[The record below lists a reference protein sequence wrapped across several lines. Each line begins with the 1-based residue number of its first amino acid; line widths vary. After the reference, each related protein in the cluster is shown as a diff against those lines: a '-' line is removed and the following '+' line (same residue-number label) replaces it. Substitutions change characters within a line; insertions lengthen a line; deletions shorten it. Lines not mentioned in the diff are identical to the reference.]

1 MQSVPSVSW
10 ISILNSSPP
19 LRFHTIAKQLVGGPS
34 TSAPACEVGP
44 LLPTQDSRQHAR
56 NGTHDNGI
64 SSHLPRHKTRGVLFT
79 ILTLTSLRQ
88 LIGAGTAVAAAATGL
103 VFGQLAEGEQ
113 HHTPHS
119 SPSSIRRKLV
129 TDHDCSHSYSFSR
142 PGTSS
147 AASTAPPFA
156 QDQTVLPL
164 RQSAVPI
171 NATSAQA
178 RIARRASHA
187 QITPPKPP
195 ASRHSMVRQ
204 GDLLFAAPIAEDHQ
218 DSVSSNG
225 SWMRRL
231 SIRPLSQHGSLRSS
245 IGPDSPSIFSFG
257 SAAPILSTSRDTP
270 SQLPPNKLVKRA
282 PGTNTEDAGFPRRRG
297 SRAQMMLRRPATSHQ
312 RSATLQHQL
321 NPEDLP
327 PLPKFSFDQSNR
339 PRAKTVGASRQKPVS
354 DPVGNERSRW
364 KSFWHARLVNTS
376 TKATPLRGGDS
387 HAQPSGRRIRLE
399 QQHTQPVYL
408 VIPNKLMMNG
418 SEETTNGLRHINNSR
433 PRTNTNDSPRASE
446 KEPDSVEGTPS
457 KQPKRSISMHFSSP
471 TSWISRTSSLRR
483 RKRGVETT
491 EGKRHVSA
499 PIADYGEQTQI
510 NRSIPDEK
518 IEKSV
523 EVTQAEADL
532 AAIFRPPEP
541 KGGPPSPL
549 PPLSRLSS
557 FHLDV
562 NRLGSSSSAAADR
575 PDEVIV
581 SPSVSS
587 RVTSHASHTRT
598 LERASTVGSSDYY
611 RDFTSGDDDDADS
624 KTDTPF
630 DSFRTVASDRKRA
643 LDSPLESM
651 FDDSPPSTTGN
662 NNKPK
667 RLSIQ
672 EILGPSFDISSKI
685 MEEDEGISTPVR
697 ATYEEFEAR
706 FRAAN
711 IEDDDKSDQD
721 PIPTGFSINMN
732 YSRLS
737 LDDDDDLGW
746 ARDDGTEFYNHL
758 SPPSSMNSRRGS
770 PKFRTT
776 LGRISGNAKP
786 DVHRGAARE
795 RPRSTVFDWTEPP
808 AHDKREKNGFA
819 YRPKTVHGKQELD
832 LRGGRSASRKGFVA
846 AHVRSQSVPVVPDLM
861 ETAKSAPK
869 FGTWGLGQKNVSE
882 DWDDDFEFEEDAGS
896 ITGRTGRKNENGFS
910 MRVPASIQATQPTVK
925 AHSGHIRELSLL
937 VNDLKRLCRLGQ
949 EMNMLVGSSAKLW
962 HEAKGIIALASPDE
976 DMDATDAETPDDLD
990 STSIDERFIDQGFD
1004 GPSLEVREHPHRNGS
1019 SSRRRSVFSPDD
1031 DIFGGTWDHADS
1043 EVIAERPRTPE
1054 NPIVEYRSTSVAR
1067 SVMESMSKN
1076 STAFD
1081 IEDDNNDYDDFDE
1094 HSNGKMN
1101 FDTNSLKEL
1110 VKRAGDLRD
1119 SLSELVRRE
1128 DHITQ
1133 SPGRTPKH
1141 MRPDGSPAFTRVF
1154 DDPTSSPTR
1163 RVSHH
1168 SKAALNSTS
1177 VGTSPSNGMSRRMQ
1191 MMIAG

>member
-1 MQSVPSVSW
+1 MQSVPS
-10 ISILNSSPP
+10 
-19 LRFHTIAKQLVGGPS
+19 
-34 TSAPACEVGP
+34 
-44 LLPTQDSRQHAR
+44 
-56 NGTHDNGI
+56 
-64 SSHLPRHKTRGVLFT
+64 
-79 ILTLTSLRQ
+79 

-119 SPSSIRRKLV
+119 SLGSIRPKLV
-129 TDHDCSHSYSFSR
+129 TDRDYSNSFSFSR
-142 PGTSS
+142 PGTGS
-147 AASTAPPFA
+147 ATSTAPPSA
-156 QDQTVLPL
+156 QDQTVLSL
-164 RQSAVPI
+164 RQSAVPV
-171 NATSAQA
+171 NATSPQA

-187 QITPPKPP
+187 QITPPKAP

-204 GDLLFAAPIAEDHQ
+204 GDLVLAAPIAEDLH

-257 SAAPILSTSRDTP
+257 SAAPILPTSRDTP

-297 SRAQMMLRRPATSHQ
+297 SRAQVALRRPATSHQ

-339 PRAKTVGASRQKPVS
+339 PRAKTVGAAQKIPAP

-364 KSFWHARLVNTS
+364 KSFWHARLFNTS
-376 TKATPLRGGDS
+376 SKTTPLRGADS
-387 HAQPSGRRIRLE
+387 HAHPLGRRIRLD
-399 QQHTQPVYL
+399 QQHTQQVYL

-418 SEETTNGLRHINNSR
+418 SEETNGTLHIDDS
-433 PRTNTNDSPRASE
+433 PPHTNTNDSPRASE

-457 KQPKRSISMHFSSP
+457 KQPKKSISMHFSSP
-471 TSWISRTSSLRR
+471 TNWISRTGSLRR
-483 RKRGVETT
+483 RKKGVETT
-491 EGKRHVSA
+491 GSKRHVSA
-499 PIADYGEQTQI
+499 PIADDKDQTQ
-510 NRSIPDEK
+510 SSGSLHHEK
-518 IEKSV
+518 IRKSV

-532 AAIFRPPEP
+532 AAIFRPPES
-541 KGGPPSPL
+541 KRGPPSPL

-557 FHLDV
+557 FHLDM
-562 NRLGSSSSAAADR
+562 NRLGSSSSTAPDR
-575 PDEVIV
+575 PDEAIV

-598 LERASTVGSSDYY
+598 LERASTVGSSEYH
-611 RDFTSGDDDDADS
+611 RGFTSGDEDDTDF

-651 FDDSPPSTTGN
+651 FDDSPPSTAGN

-672 EILGPSFDISSKI
+672 EILGPSFDIGNKI
-685 MEEDEGISTPVR
+685 MEEDEGTSTPVR

-706 FRAAN
+706 FCVAS
-711 IEDDDKSDQD
+711 IEDDDKLDQD
-721 PIPTGFSINMN
+721 PTPSDLPIDID

-746 ARDDGTEFYNHL
+746 AREDETEFYNHL

-776 LGRISGNAKP
+776 LGRISGNANP
-786 DVHRGAARE
+786 DVPLGVARE

-808 AHDKREKNGFA
+808 AHDKREKHGLT

-832 LRGGRSASRKGFVA
+832 LRGGRSASRKAFVP
-846 AHVRSQSVPVVPDLM
+846 AHIRSQSVPVVPDLT

-896 ITGRTGRKNENGFS
+896 ITGRTGKKNENGFL
-910 MRVPASIQATQPTVK
+910 MLVPASIQATQPTVK
-925 AHSGHIRELSLL
+925 AHSGQIRELSLL
-937 VNDLKRLCRLGQ
+937 VNDLKRLCRLGR

-962 HEAKGIIALASPDE
+962 HEAEGIIALASPDE
-976 DMDATDAETPDDLD
+976 DTDATDAETIDDLD
-990 STSIDERFIDQGFD
+990 SASIDERFIDQGFD
-1004 GPSLEVREHPHRNGS
+1004 GPSLEVREHPHHRNVP

-1031 DIFGGTWDHADS
+1031 DVFGTWDYADAKAI
-1043 EVIAERPRTPE
+1043 VERPRTPE
-1054 NPIVEYRSTSVAR
+1054 NPIVEHRSTSVAR
-1067 SVMESMSKN
+1067 SVMESMRKHRP
-1076 STAFD
+1076 AFD
-1081 IEDDNNDYDDFDE
+1081 IEANNHDHNDFDE
-1094 HSNGKMN
+1094 HSNGKLN

-1110 VKRAGDLRD
+1110 VKHAGDLRD

-1154 DDPTSSPTR
+1154 DEPTSSPTR
-1163 RVSHH
+1163 RGSHN
-1168 SKAALNSTS
+1168 KAALNSTS